1 MSLLRQTIKG
11 VLERVAPDLI
21 DHRHALHIKEAAM
34 AEREIALL
42 PALCRSDYLAIDVGA
57 NQGLYVH
64 HFLPLT
70 KQVIAFE
77 PLPSMQAKLLRFY
90 GEKILLE
97 PVALSHEPG
106 RAQLRM
112 PAGNPS
118 WATMAQTNVLEL
130 ADPSKAIE
138 TVDVEVRTLDSYAYQ
153 QVGAIKID
161 VEGNELAVLKGGVE
175 TLTRER
181 PNLIIEVE
189 ERHSPG
195 SVHRVAQFL
204 STLGYEG
211 FYLLDGQLKSFADFD
226 IARDQPIGN
235 VGLQG
240 KVGRYINNFIY
251 VPTERAKAFT
261 DAARPLLQSAASA
274 TMIH

>member
-11 VLERVAPDLI
+11 LLERVAPDLI
-21 DHRHALHIKEAAM
+21 DQRHALHIKEAAT
-34 AEREIALL
+34 AEKEITLL
-42 PALCRSDYLAIDVGA
+42 PALCRPDMLAIDVGA

-64 HFLPLT
+64 HFLPLA

-106 RAQLRM
+106 HAQLRM

-118 WATMAQTNVLEL
+118 WATMAQTNALEL
-130 ADPSKAIE
+130 ADPGKAIE
-138 TVDVEVRTLDSYAYQ
+138 TVDVNVRTLDSYAYHP
-153 QVGAIKID
+153 VGVIKID
-161 VEGNELAVLKGGVE
+161 VEGNELEVLKGGVE
-175 TLTRER
+175 TLSRER

-211 FYLLDGQLKSFADFD
+211 FYLLGSQLKSFADFD
-226 IARDQPIGN
+226 IASDQPIGN

-251 VPTERAKAFT
+251 VPAERAELFINE
-261 DAARPLLQSAASA
+261 ARPLLQPANQV
-274 TMIH
+274 H